1 MRPRAPR
8 RRASRSPVVA
18 PLTVADDAPA
28 VLSGGDDDSFAL
40 VLPPLPQPATT
51 SATSGTA
58 AKARRVMRVLPIL
71 LTPSVRD
78 STVASQ
84 DVLVVGLGATLS
96 LPLARQRRVGHTA
109 CGRGRPMPRPHVE
122 VVDARAVGGEE
133 DGQEDDGG
141 NLEHDRQRDR
151 GSVAVLLEAEQA
163 A

>member
-8 RRASRSPVVA
+8 RWASRSPVVA

-78 STVASQ
+78 STVALQ
-84 DVLVVGLGATLS
+84 DVLVVGLTLS

-122 VVDARAVGGEE
+122 VVDARAVRGEE
-133 DGQEDDGG
+133 DGQEDDRG